1 MPANI
6 EDVTAS
12 LTVRLVSPGKP
23 FYWLSQYTRT
33 RVMNFWLPRY
43 RAKRVPAGVKNTFS
57 ALRPPPLRPDRWLRS
72 IPLKSWVPL
81 PIVKVPTRH
90 DFWLAFK
97 TVFCVLNGRAGTPTA
112 HVGSGTCEGQPGDCL
127 GPMSIVLCYL
137 ELLKKT
143 LLEVILPATAVDPAR
158 ACITNSQGQR
168 AHLAPDLKPGV
179 LTW

>member
-33 RVMNFWLPRY
+33 RVMNFWLPRH
-43 RAKRVPAGVKNTFS
+43 RAKRVPTGVKNTFS

-81 PIVKVPTRH
+81 PIVKVPTHH

-97 TVFCVLNGRAGTPTA
+97 TVFCVL
-112 HVGSGTCEGQPGDCL
+112 GDCL
-127 GPMSIVLCYL
+127 GPMSIALCYL
-137 ELLKKT
+137 ELLTKN
-143 LLEVILPATAVDPAR
+143 PFGGNF
-158 ACITNSQGQR
+158 ACHGRRSS
-168 AHLAPDLKPGV
+168 PG
-179 LTW
+179 LHNK